1 MAKLTWTSEGAAL
14 SANGHLP
21 SLPVTQKFFI
31 LEIVECSYVIDSVL
45 VKETVGGGG
54 QIVVRR

>member
-1 MAKLTWTSEGAAL
+1 MAKLIWTSDGGAL
-14 SANGHLP
+14 NANGHLP

-31 LEIVECSYVIDSVL
+31 LEIVECSYVLDSVL

-54 QIVVRR
+54 QIVVRK